1 MIKLSFGDDMT
12 NKLKKELYPLL
23 MNCVEKPCYKVLYCV
38 ATHADA
44 RSESLEV
51 AEWVKGISD
60 IHESVNKYIISY
72 YEARIEF
79 KNGSWFRVIA
89 ATKNARGNRCN
100 AYVVAP
106 NVPYDIQRTIIEPM
120 LIDYER
126 QRACWDNL
134 NK

>member
-1 MIKLSFGDDMT
+1 MKLSFGDDMT

-23 MNCVEKPCYKVLYCV
+23 MNCVEKSWYKVLYCV
-38 ATHADA
+38 AMYADV
-44 RSESLEV
+44 RSEGLEV

-60 IHESVNKYIISY
+60 IHEAVDKYIIGP

-79 KNGSWFRVIA
+79 KNGSWLRVISA
-89 ATKNARGNRCN
+89 KENARGNRCN

-120 LIDYER
+120 VIDYEW
-126 QRACWDNL
+126 QRACWDEF

>member
-1 MIKLSFGDDMT
+1 MT

-23 MNCVEKPCYKVLYCV
+23 INCVEKPWYKVLYCI
-38 ATHADA
+38 AMYADL
-44 RSESLEV
+44 RSEGLAV

-60 IHESVNKYIISY
+60 IHQAVDKYVISP

-79 KNGSWFRVIA
+79 KNGSWVRVIA
-89 ATKNARGNRCN
+89 AKENARRNRCN

-106 NVPYDIQRTIIEPM
+106 NVPYDIQCTIIEPM
-120 LIDYER
+120 LIDYEW
-126 QRACWDNL
+126 QRACWDEP